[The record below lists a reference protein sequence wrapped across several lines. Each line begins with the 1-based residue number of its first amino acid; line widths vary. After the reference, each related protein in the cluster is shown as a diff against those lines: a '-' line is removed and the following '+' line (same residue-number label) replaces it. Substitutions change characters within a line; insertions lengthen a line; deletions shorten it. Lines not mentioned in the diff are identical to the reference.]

1 MQFGGKRPQGVVYN
15 TSMSRPDAA
24 FALAMLYGFEGKR
37 EAQVGSVCVNG
48 AGLGAAIF
56 CDVVQRFYTPGPE
69 HNGNQT
75 LMPGLA
81 AEGPLPAD
89 APLVKAVIERKNDKG
104 EPQYV
109 RSVRR
114 VSDTSLPE
122 AVIRNGVI
130 FNAEAVMVLSAPATY
145 LAKSLDLD
153 GVKDLY
159 KQRVKMLVVVDSGEA
174 QDVPAMRR
182 VLAEF
187 PSPMVFCGR
196 EVGET
201 LPFPGASV
209 EKDFGWAP
217 AHPIV
222 DAYHAWKPG
231 VYDFPA
237 YDLAAMLHAVHP
249 DQRFFQL
256 SDVGAVSVSED
267 GRMRFAAGG
276 GAGKVRS
283 LIVDPGQKD
292 KVLKAFVD
300 LASAKPIVPQQRF
313 RPPAAAAAAGD
324 VKAAPKAADPKTP
337 AQ

>member
-1 MQFGGKRPQGVVYN
+1 MQFQQRQRPLGVVYN
-15 TSMSRPDAA
+15 TSMSRPDAV

-37 EAQVGSVCVNG
+37 EAQIGSVSVNG
-48 AGLGAAIF
+48 AGLDAAIF
-56 CDVVQRFYTPGPE
+56 CDLVQRFYTAGPE

-81 AEGPLPAD
+81 ADGPLPAD
-89 APLVKAVIERKNDKG
+89 PVLVKAVVERKNEKG

-130 FNAEAVMVLSAPATY
+130 FNAEDVMVLSARATY

-153 GVKDLY
+153 GVKELY

-174 QDVPAMRR
+174 QDVPAMRK

-187 PSPMVFCGR
+187 PSPVVFCGR
-196 EVGET
+196 EVGEA

-209 EKDFGWAP
+209 DKAFAWAP
-217 AHPIV
+217 AHPIA

-231 VYDFPA
+231 VYDFPS
-237 YDLAAMLHAVHP
+237 YDLAGVLHAVHP
-249 DQRFFQL
+249 DKGFFQL
-256 SDVGAVSVSED
+256 SEAGAVTVAED
-267 GRMRFAAGG
+267 GRMKFTTGV
-276 GAGKVRS
+276 GKVRS
-283 LIVDPGQKD
+283 LLVDPAQKD
-292 KVLKAFVD
+292 KVVQAFVEI
-300 LASAKPIVPQQRF
+300 AGAKPPAPQQRF
-313 RPPAAAAAAGD
+313 RPPAAADGKADPNA
-324 VKAAPKAADPKTP
+324 AAPKAPPK
-337 AQ
+337 